1 MKNLI
6 QKQFG
11 FHPIEIEKLWGYEN
25 SNYLIKTNDEQY
37 VFKTYINNAETL
49 DLVKA
54 ENEALIFLQSTK
66 NHKFPKPITF
76 KDYSLVKVIRVD
88 GIEKI
93 VRMLTYLKGEFLG
106 NVKPTKTLFSSLGK
120 TTAELD
126 IKLQSFNNYTLK
138 ARRWKWDLQYL
149 HFNEKY
155 IKDIPS
161 AKDRN
166 LIKYYFQQYD
176 ENVVPKISKLRKSII
191 HGDVN
196 EWNVLVKNNDVTGII
211 DFGDLCYTPLIN
223 ELAITIA
230 YACLY
235 VENPLEWASTIIE
248 SYHKILTLEEK
259 ELAVLYY
266 LIAARLCISVCNSAY
281 ERVKN
286 PTNTYTAINEKL
298 AWQFLYNWLKINPIE
313 AENRFRKIVGLSTK
327 MVKSTKQIIEERQK
341 GNTTNSFFEL

>member
-1 MKNLI
+1 MNNLI

-37 VFKTYINNAETL
+37 IFKTYINNAETL

-76 KDYSLVKVIRVD
+76 KDYSLVKILKVD
-88 GIEKI
+88 SKEKI
-93 VRMLTYLKGEFLG
+93 VRMLTYLEGESLG
-106 NVKPTKTLFSSLGK
+106 NVKPTKTLFRSLGK
-120 TTAELD
+120 NTAELD
-126 IKLQSFNNYTLK
+126 VKLQSFNNYTLK

-149 HFNEKY
+149 HFNDKY

-248 SYHKILTLEEK
+248 SYNKILTLEEK

-286 PTNTYTAINEKL
+286 
-298 AWQFLYNWLKINPIE
+298 
-313 AENRFRKIVGLSTK
+313 
-327 MVKSTKQIIEERQK
+327 
-341 GNTTNSFFEL
+341 